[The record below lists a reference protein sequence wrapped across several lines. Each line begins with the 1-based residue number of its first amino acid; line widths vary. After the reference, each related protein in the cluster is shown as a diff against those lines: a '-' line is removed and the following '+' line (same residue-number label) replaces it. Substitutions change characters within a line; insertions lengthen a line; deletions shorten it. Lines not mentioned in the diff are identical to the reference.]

1 MMHTKENKLLP
12 ENWAW
17 MCTPWLRLIKLI
29 PIQSLR
35 YLRATS
41 GFTSITYSITNKE
54 KGSTVS
60 LNGSLSTEYDYF
72 SKGINLGWSK
82 LSKDRNREFSAK
94 AQMDKSL
101 WNFNRTMTSLPD
113 KRTASS
119 MVRLINYKNVILDRA
134 NRTVVLKE
142 KGMRIGFG
150 GIGKGY
156 AAGCAKEIMMEAG
169 VTSGIVNA
177 GGDLTVWG
185 KQPSGAAWI
194 IGIADPDKKDLSI
207 ASLTLDHASV
217 ATSGNY
223 EKYVTIKGKKYS
235 HTIDPKTGY
244 PVHSIKSVTVICT
257 RAEIADALTKPIV
270 VMGTKAG
277 LNLINQMAS
286 IECIIIDEANK
297 VHTSYNIKLS

>member
-1 MMHTKENKLLP
+1 M
-12 ENWAW
+12 
-17 MCTPWLRLIKLI
+17 
-29 PIQSLR
+29 
-35 YLRATS
+35 
-41 GFTSITYSITNKE
+41 
-54 KGSTVS
+54 
-60 LNGSLSTEYDYF
+60 
-72 SKGINLGWSK
+72 
-82 LSKDRNREFSAK
+82 
-94 AQMDKSL
+94 
-101 WNFNRTMTSLPD
+101 
-113 KRTASS
+113 
-119 MVRLINYKNVILDRA
+119 
-134 NRTVVLKE
+134 
-142 KGMRIGFG
+142 
-150 GIGKGY
+150 
-156 AAGCAKEIMMEAG
+156 
-169 VTSGIVNA
+169 
-177 GGDLTVWG
+177 
-185 KQPSGAAWI
+185 
-194 IGIADPDKKDLSI
+194 SI

>member
-1 MMHTKENKLLP
+1 MDVYTLASSDKIDPNTISSASSGDQRVYP
-12 ENWAW
+12 
-17 MCTPWLRLIKLI
+17 
-29 PIQSLR
+29 SL
-35 YLRATS
+35 
-41 GFTSITYSITNKE
+41 TYSITNKE

-257 RAEIADALTKPIV
+257 RAEIADASTKPIV